1 MGRKVLGNKIIT
13 VTLELELNEKIRTYA
28 EKEKMLISRFVEKLV
43 MENTP
48 DFQSLEPFFFGR
60 NRQRKAVGITMS
72 PAGCQKIQDW
82 REQYNVTK
90 EIIIAAL
97 MANYEKLNDNGT
109 KQSQ

>member
-28 EKEKMLISRFVEKLV
+28 AKEKMLISRFVEKLV

-48 DFQSLEPFFFGR
+48 DFQSLKPFFFGR
-60 NRQRKAVGITMS
+60 NRQRKAVGLTMS

-97 MANYEKLNDNGT
+97 VANYENLNNNGT
-109 KQSQ
+109 KQS